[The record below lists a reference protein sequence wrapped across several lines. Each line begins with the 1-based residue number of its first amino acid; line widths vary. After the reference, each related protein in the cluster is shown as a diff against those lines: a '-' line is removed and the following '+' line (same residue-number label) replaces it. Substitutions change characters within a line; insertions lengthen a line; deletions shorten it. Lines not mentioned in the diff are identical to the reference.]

1 MSAASA
7 AAAVALGVGSLVTA
21 LVDPRPATA
30 EPPRVGYV
38 SGASESSREEAFR
51 RGLREL
57 GYVDGQN
64 IVVEYRFA
72 EGRYERLP
80 GFVDELLRLNV
91 AVIVAATTPA
101 IQAAQRATR
110 RVPIVMT
117 LGEPAAATIAS
128 LAHPGG
134 NTTGLS
140 TINTELGGKRL
151 ELLKEAL
158 PRLGRVG
165 VLHNP
170 TNPISVRQLESVE
183 TAARDLGV
191 RIQPLAVTSARD
203 FEGAFDAATRERA
216 DAVMVMPDQLL
227 GDIPNARR
235 LSDFAVTRRLPTISW
250 SARHARIG
258 HLMSYGPDEADMHLR
273 AATYVDK
280 ILKGGVAGDLPIEQ
294 PRKFVLVINL
304 RIAKALGLTI
314 RPALLLRA
322 DEVVQ

>member
-1 MSAASA
+1 MSVGSA
-7 AAAVALGVGSLVTA
+7 AAAVAIGVGSLVTT
-21 LVDPRPATA
+21 LVDPRPVTA
-30 EPPRVGYV
+30 QPPRVGYV
-38 SGASESSREEAFR
+38 SGASESSREAAFR
-51 RGLREL
+51 QGLRDL
-57 GYVDGQN
+57 GYIEGQN

-117 LGEPAAATIAS
+117 LGEPAAASIAS
-128 LAHPGG
+128 MAHPGG
-134 NTTGLS
+134 NTTGLW

-158 PRLGRVG
+158 PRLWRVG

-170 TNPISVRQLESVE
+170 SNPISVGQLKNLE
-183 TAARDLGV
+183 TAARALGV
-191 RIQPLAVTSARD
+191 KIQSLAVTDVRD
-203 FEGAFDAATRERA
+203 FERAFDAAAAEHA
-216 DAVMVMPDQLL
+216 DALMIMPDQLF

-235 LSDFAVTRRLPTISW
+235 LADLALTRRLPTISW
-250 SARHARIG
+250 SARQARIG
-258 HLMSYGPDEADMHLR
+258 DLMSYGPDEVDMHLR

-304 RIAKALGLTI
+304 KTAKALGLTI
-314 RPALLLRA
+314 RPTLLLRA
-322 DEVVQ
+322 DEVIQ

>member
-1 MSAASA
+1 MSLPSA
-7 AAAVALGVGSLVTA
+7 AAAVALGVGSLVTT

-30 EPPRVGYV
+30 QPPRVGYV
-38 SGASESSREEAFR
+38 SGASESSREAAFR
-51 RGLREL
+51 QGLREL
-57 GYVDGQN
+57 GYIDGQN

-117 LGEPAAATIAS
+117 LGEPAAGSMES

-170 TNPISVRQLESVE
+170 TNPISVGQLKSVE
-183 TAARDLGV
+183 TAARALGV
-191 RIQPLAVTSARD
+191 QIQPVAVTRDQD
-203 FEGAFDAATRERA
+203 FERAFDAATGERA
-216 DAVMVMPDQLL
+216 DALMIMPDQLF
-227 GDIPNARR
+227 GDTRNARR
-235 LSDFAVTRRLPTISW
+235 LADLALTRRLPMMSW
-250 SARHARIG
+250 SARQTRIG
-258 HLMSYGPDEADMHLR
+258 TLMSYGPDEADMHLR

-304 RIAKALGLTI
+304 KTAKALGLTI

-322 DEVVQ
+322 DEVIQ